1 MVGSSSMPQLDFP
14 DRRRFEAGISARL
27 LSELGIDKACL
38 RSEAKK
44 NLVPGYKH
52 PSDRRTRFFTLFS
65 MTYNHYSRELE
76 ESRSW
81 L

>member
-38 RSEAKK
+38 RSGVTKDLVHGKK
-44 NLVPGYKH
+44 NSYVQ
-52 PSDRRTRFFTLFS
+52 RTRCLVEFID
-65 MTYNHYSRELE
+65 SRL
-76 ESRSW
+76 S
-81 L
+81 